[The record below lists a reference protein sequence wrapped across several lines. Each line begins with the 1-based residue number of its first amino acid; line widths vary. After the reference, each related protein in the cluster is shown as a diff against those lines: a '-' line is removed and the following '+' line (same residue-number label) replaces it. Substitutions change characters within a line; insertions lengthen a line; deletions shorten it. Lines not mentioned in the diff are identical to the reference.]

1 MDQQLA
7 TSLIGPMNDVG
18 LALTTAG
25 GDLAGL
31 RSDIGRT
38 ASGCVKNLRGA
49 RRAILNNL
57 EVWVRP
63 RLAMSAPILRANGAG
78 YSVAV
83 PHMST
88 PHLDSELKKGSAEF
102 LILSLVEDRALHGYD
117 IARLIDV
124 RSKGALT
131 FYAAS
136 LYPLLYRLERR
147 GWITGRWLEQ
157 AGARRRRM
165 YRITAAGRRVLAA
178 HRTTWDAFVRAVNL
192 VTGPDH
198 A

>member
-1 MDQQLA
+1 MRVDQLVAKLQDRSVELRHVDV
-7 TSLIGPMNDVG
+7 LIV
-18 LALTTAG
+18 ALVADESPLRLRRVTRVESPADRARWSAG
-25 GDLAGL
+25 A
-31 RSDIGRT
+31 
-38 ASGCVKNLRGA
+38 
-49 RRAILNNL
+49 
-57 EVWVRP
+57 VW
-63 RLAMSAPILRANGAG
+63 

-83 PHMST
+83 PHMSA

-157 AGARRRRM
+157 AGTRRRRM

-192 VTGPDH
+192 VTGTDH